1 MNFEHISVL
10 LHECIEGLD
19 IKEDGTYVDGTLGGA
34 GHASHVCDKLS
45 SKGHFIGIDQDAN
58 ALEVST
64 ERLGGFAPQ
73 ISLVRNNF
81 ENVVAVLD
89 ELGVEAIDGMLID
102 LGVSSHQLDEA
113 SRGFSYMHDA
123 RLDMR
128 MNQDSAFSAHELVNT
143 YSEQELFEVI
153 KKYGEE
159 NWARR
164 IAQFIVEARQEKTI
178 DTTYELVD
186 VIKRAIPA
194 KARREGPHPAKRT
207 FQAIR
212 IEVNREID
220 IIEPTIRSVVERL
233 KPGGRLCI
241 ITFHSLED
249 RIVKQ
254 TYRQLADPCTC
265 ARNIPV
271 CVCGQVPKVK
281 VITRKP
287 ILPSDE
293 ELEMN
298 PRARSA
304 KLRIIERI

>member
-19 IKEDGTYVDGTLGGA
+19 IKEKGTYVDGTLGGA
-34 GHASHVCDKLS
+34 GHASHVCAKLS
-45 SKGHFIGIDQDAN
+45 SEGHFIGIDQDAN
-58 ALEVST
+58 ALAVST
-64 ERLGGFAPQ
+64 ERLSGFAPKV
-73 ISLVRNNF
+73 SLVRNNF
-81 ENVVAVLD
+81 ENVVDVLD

-128 MNQDSAFSAHELVNT
+128 MNQDSPFSAHELVNT

-164 IAQFIVEARQEKTI
+164 IAQFIVETRQEKTI

-254 TYRQLADPCTC
+254 TFKQLADPCTC

-271 CVCGQVPKVK
+271 CICGQVPKVK

-293 ELEMN
+293 ELEIN